1 MRFKLHCMMPLVLS
15 LSACS
20 DELNQKALTPKALL
34 LLFSLMALLFV
45 GLWVRSLIRMRRE
58 NQEWTWP
65 RPIELAVGA
74 VTDFFDTLGI
84 GAFAPS
90 TAIFRLAKIVPDELI
105 PGTLNVG
112 HTLPTIAQALIFI
125 QIVDVAPGTLLPM
138 ISAAGIGAWLGTK
151 LVGDLPRFQIRL
163 GMGFA
168 MLLAATI
175 MLLSLLGVLPA
186 GKDALILTGW
196 QWWVGVLGNFVLG
209 LLMPLG
215 IGLYAP
221 CMILVSLLGM
231 SPLAAFP
238 IMMGSCAFLMPIS
251 SAGFFQNQRYQ
262 VSSALG
268 LAMAGVPAVL
278 LAAFLVKSLQL
289 DTLRWGVVLI
299 VTYVALSILHS
310 AWRDHR
316 RTASS

>member
-1 MRFKLHCMMPLVLS
+1 MRFNLHCMMPLVLC

-20 DELNQKALTPKALL
+20 EDLNQKTLTPKALL
-34 LLFSLMALLFV
+34 LLFSLMALMFI
-45 GLWVRSLIRMRRE
+45 GLWVRSLLKMRRE
-58 NQEWTWP
+58 NLGWKWP

-125 QIVDVAPGTLLPM
+125 QIVDVAPSTLLPM

-151 LVGDLPRFQIRL
+151 LVGDLPRFQIHL

-168 MLLAATI
+168 MLLAASI

-186 GKDALILTGW
+186 GKDALMLAGW
-196 QWWVGVLGNFVLG
+196 QWW
-209 LLMPLG
+209 
-215 IGLYAP
+215 I
-221 CMILVSLLGM
+221 VS
-231 SPLAAFP
+231 
-238 IMMGSCAFLMPIS
+238 
-251 SAGFFQNQRYQ
+251 
-262 VSSALG
+262 
-268 LAMAGVPAVL
+268 
-278 LAAFLVKSLQL
+278 
-289 DTLRWGVVLI
+289 
-299 VTYVALSILHS
+299 
-310 AWRDHR
+310 
-316 RTASS
+316 

>member
-1 MRFKLHCMMPLVLS
+1 MTKTKCLMLCLLSIS
-15 LSACS
+15 LSGC
-20 DELNQKALTPKALL
+20 ELGQGSWLSVTQGLL
-34 LLFSLMALLFV
+34 LLFSCLALLFIFA
-45 GLWVRSLIRMRRE
+45 WVWRLRE
-58 NQEWTWP
+58 MKRAGQNWQWP
-65 RPIELAVGA
+65 RPIELVIGA

-90 TAIFRLAKIVPDELI
+90 TAMFRLGRIVPDELI

-125 QIVDVAPGTLLPM
+125 QIVDVAPDTLLPM
-138 ISAAGIGAWLGTK
+138 MAAAGGGAWLGTK
-151 LVGDLPRFQIRL
+151 VVGQLPRFHIRV
-163 GMGFA
+163 GMGLA
-168 MLLAATI
+168 LLLAASI

-186 GKDALILTGW
+186 GLDALSLSGW
-196 QWWVGVLGNFVLG
+196 KWWAGVSGNFILG

-251 SAGFFQNQRYQ
+251 SLGFFKNRRYLP
-262 VSSALG
+262 SAALG
-268 LAMAGVPAVL
+268 LALAGVPGVL
-278 LAAFLVKSLQL
+278 LAAYLVKSLPL
-289 DTLRWGVVLI
+289 EYLRWIVVAVVLI
-299 VTYVALSILHS
+299 VAITILKS
-310 AWRDHR
+310 AVEERNQ
-316 RTASS
+316 AK

>member
-1 MRFKLHCMMPLVLS
+1 MRFNLHCMMPLVLC

-20 DELNQKALTPKALL
+20 EDMNQKALTPKALL
-34 LLFSLMALLFV
+34 LLFSLMALMFI
-45 GLWVRSLIRMRRE
+45 GLWVRSLLRMRRE
-58 NQEWTWP
+58 NLAWNWP

-125 QIVDVAPGTLLPM
+125 QIVDVAPSTLLPM

-168 MLLAATI
+168 MLLAASI

-186 GKDALILTGW
+186 GKDALMLAGW
-196 QWWVGVLGNFVLG
+196 QWWVGVIGNFVLG

-251 SAGFFQNQRYQ
+251 SAGFFQNRRYQ

-278 LAAFLVKSLQL
+278 LAAFLVKSLEL
-289 DTLRWGVVLI
+289 DTLRWGVVGI
-299 VTYVALSILHS
+299 VTYVALSILYS
-310 AWRDHR
+310 AWRDRR
-316 RTASS
+316 RTANS